1 MTAALCRFPTP
12 PLYAAQ
18 LRAEACRREVVE
30 SAHAIIRGASRHPTE
45 VVTDACEW
53 LKAWADASDEFEA
66 KLILE
71 ADAML
76 LAISLRKHRI
86 RQVERPRPAIRLDDV
101 ALILGAVFAVGMFAY
116 VVAL

>member
-1 MTAALCRFPTP
+1 MTALILSFPIP
-12 PLYAAQ
+12 EDDPAKRIVSAARAV
-18 LRAEACRREVVE
+18 LRSAASHTDEILTEACT
-30 SAHAIIRGASRHPTE
+30 ALQDYGDWMDH
-45 VVTDACEW
+45 
-53 LKAWADASDEFEA
+53 
-66 KLILE
+66 LE

-76 LAISLRKHRI
+76 LAISLRQHRI